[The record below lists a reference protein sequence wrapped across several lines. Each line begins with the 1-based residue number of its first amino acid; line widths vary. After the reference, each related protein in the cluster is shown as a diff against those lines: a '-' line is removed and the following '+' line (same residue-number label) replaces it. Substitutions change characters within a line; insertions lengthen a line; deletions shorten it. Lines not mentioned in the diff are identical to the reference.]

1 MSNNN
6 AAEYGGSAGGIIV
19 ANTKSGTNQLHG
31 SVYEYLRNNA
41 MDAPGFFAPVLNGA
55 KAIPE
60 LRYNVFGGTVGG
72 PIKHDKLFFFFAY
85 EGERLRTGGTDT
97 LTVPTAA
104 ERTGDLSQL
113 LNAQAKQIPVYDPD
127 TTVGGNGATR
137 TQFPGNII
145 PAARI
150 DAVAAKILTFYPL
163 PNRPADN
170 ASGANNF
177 KANYVVATPA
187 NFYMPKVDY
196 NISERD
202 RITGRYIW
210 NGGTSSET
218 SVFADRGADPR
229 NTAENQQQY
238 VYGSWTRTINPT
250 TVNDFRFTY
259 LYRKF
264 HNISEGLGGDY
275 PDKLGLKGVPNAAF
289 PQIVA
294 AGFSNLGTNAQ
305 ERQQY
310 PIVQHQIVDNL
321 SKTRGRHAM
330 KFGVEGRR
338 SRNHEFN
345 YPTISGA
352 FTFAT
357 TPTGLP
363 GNAATGNGLASLL
376 LGFPTN
382 FAQNQTQ
389 ELDRSSWYV
398 AAFAQDAWTVTPS
411 LTLNMGLR
419 WESDTPIVDVRNRMN
434 GFDTHEINPVS
445 GTPGVVKFMGLN
457 GFRTTPYDFAKKN
470 FGPRFGFAW
479 KPLGSGKLVVR
490 GGYGIFFAHPFDSG
504 QPNTAALGFS
514 TSTTLS
520 SPDNGITAPFFLRNG
535 VPSVQATIATLD
547 DTYGAVPVGKAAT
560 TTVTYY
566 ETNRPTGYAQQFNFG
581 LQHELPSQSV
591 VEVTFLG
598 NLSRKLAS
606 SNLTLS
612 QIPTQILGP
621 AHQSQVD
628 RPFPQFNGVT
638 IIAPP
643 IGVSKYYA
651 GLVRF
656 QKRYAHGLNV
666 SATYTWSRFFTNA
679 NNPGSSLGD
688 NAGPYSNF
696 YNRAADYGSA
706 DNDIR
711 HRFSF
716 SAVYSLPFRGKIF
729 GGWSISNISQVQ
741 TGPPMTVTTQTN
753 TTNSFSAGALRP
765 NVLRN
770 PNLPSDQRTV
780 TAWFDTSAYAQPAP
794 FQFGNEGVGTLR
806 AAGLINLD
814 FSLQREFKFTERIRA
829 QLRGEFVNAL
839 NHTNFGLPGHTFNGS
854 GFGVISGTSAA
865 SGPRSVQVGA
875 RVAF

>member
-1 MSNNN
+1 
-6 AAEYGGSAGGIIV
+6 
-19 ANTKSGTNQLHG
+19 
-31 SVYEYLRNNA
+31 
-41 MDAPGFFAPVLNGA
+41 
-55 KAIPE
+55 
-60 LRYNVFGGTVGG
+60 
-72 PIKHDKLFFFFAY
+72 
-85 EGERLRTGGTDT
+85 
-97 LTVPTAA
+97 
-104 ERTGDLSQL
+104 
-113 LNAQAKQIPVYDPD
+113 
-127 TTVGGNGATR
+127 
-137 TQFPGNII
+137 
-145 PAARI
+145 
-150 DAVAAKILTFYPL
+150 VAAKLLSFYPL
-163 PNRPADN
+163 PNRAADN

-196 NISERD
+196 NLSERN
-202 RITGRYIW
+202 RITGRYIY
-210 NGGTSSET
+210 NGGGSSET
-218 SVFADRGADPR
+218 SVFADPGADPR

-238 VYGSWTRTINPT
+238 TYSSWNRTINPT
-250 TVNDFRFTY
+250 TVNDLRFTY

-264 HNISEGLGGDY
+264 HNISSALGGDY
-275 PDKLGLKGVPNAAF
+275 PDKLGLKGVPNNAF
-289 PQIVA
+289 PQIVP

-321 SKTRGRHAM
+321 SKVHGRHST

-363 GNAATGNGLASLL
+363 GNAATGSGLGSLL

-389 ELDRSSWYV
+389 ELDRSAWYV
-398 AAFAQDAWTVTPS
+398 AAFAQDDWTITPS
-411 LTLNMGLR
+411 LTVNIGVR

-434 GFDTHEINPVS
+434 GFDPQQINPVS
-445 GTPGVVKFMGLN
+445 GTPGVLKFMGLN
-457 GFRTTPYDFAKKN
+457 GFRTTPYDFDRNN

-479 KPLGSGKLVVR
+479 KPLGYPKLVVR
-490 GGYGIFFAHPFDSG
+490 GGYGIFYAHPFDSG

-514 TSTTLS
+514 TSTVLS

-535 VPSVQATIATLD
+535 VPSVQSTTAVLD
-547 DTYGAVPVGKAAT
+547 DTYGAVALGKAVN

-566 ETNRPTGYAQQFNFG
+566 ETNRPTGYSQQFNFG

-606 SNLTLS
+606 SNITLS
-612 QIPTQILGP
+612 QIPPQILGP

-643 IGVSKYYA
+643 MGVSNYYA
-651 GLVRF
+651 ELVRF
-656 QKRYAHGLNV
+656 TKRYSHGLNIGG
-666 SATYTWSRFFTNA
+666 TYTWSRFFTNA
-679 NNPGSSLGD
+679 NNSGSSLGD
-688 NAGPYSNF
+688 DAGPYSNF

-716 SAVYSLPFRGKIF
+716 SAIWALPFGEGRQFLSGHVLGKIV
-729 GGWSISNISQVQ
+729 GGWSISNISQIQ

-770 PNLPSDQRTV
+770 PNLPKDQRTV
-780 TAWFDTSAYAQPAP
+780 TQWFDTGAYVQPAQ

-814 FSLQREFKFTERIRA
+814 FSLQREFKFTEHFRM
-829 QLRGEFVNAL
+829 QLRGEFINAI
-839 NHTNFGLPGHTFNGS
+839 NHTNLGLPGHTLNGS
-854 GFGVISGTSAA
+854 GFGVISSLTAA
-865 SGPRSVQVGA
+865 SGPRQVQVGA